1 MQETPVQSLGWEGR
15 KTWQLTQYSCLG
27 NSMDGGVW
35 WATVHGVTRVRQNL
49 VTKPP
54 PPTAL
59 QEKQPN
65 LTTNTKNE
73 MLWIILT
80 MLECGW
86 CYSKGSNRSKPEP
99 CLDLQGKKKR
109 WFYQNP
115 SVGLSVDIEM
125 VTSLPCGHWGH
136 EKVPP
141 LIAEGRKKGG
151 NNLAS
156 ALLPTSKHQPM
167 PPIRGTLQKV
177 SWHRKPVTNSLQ
189 GPPPCGCWAKQ
200 GKGEEWIHDHTAT
213 ELITQIDFHAPRKLG

>member
-73 MLWIILT
+73 ML
-80 MLECGW
+80 
-86 CYSKGSNRSKPEP
+86 
-99 CLDLQGKKKR
+99 
-109 WFYQNP
+109 
-115 SVGLSVDIEM
+115 
-125 VTSLPCGHWGH
+125 
-136 EKVPP
+136 
-141 LIAEGRKKGG
+141 
-151 NNLAS
+151 
-156 ALLPTSKHQPM
+156 
-167 PPIRGTLQKV
+167 
-177 SWHRKPVTNSLQ
+177 
-189 GPPPCGCWAKQ
+189 
-200 GKGEEWIHDHTAT
+200 
-213 ELITQIDFHAPRKLG
+213 